1 MDRTKTDFVKTWGD
15 LDLKKT
21 PLSDLFQSINQKLEN
36 GVDINA
42 VGLRS
47 HRQKDGF
54 VEQEEFTLTDWVIS
68 QKLLSKD
75 SAEYERWNQV
85 MSFLRQKGAK
95 PACALKTKFSP
106 AQKILNELSDLKK
119 REKFLVQSLKQ
130 YRSR

>member
-1 MDRTKTDFVKTWGD
+1 M
-15 LDLKKT
+15 
-21 PLSDLFQSINQKLEN
+21 NQKLEN
-36 GVDINA
+36 GADINA

-47 HRQKDGF
+47 HHQKDGF

-68 QKLLSKD
+68 QKMLSKN

-95 PACALKTKFSP
+95 PACALKSKLSP
-106 AQKILNELSDLKK
+106 EQKILNELSDLKK
-119 REKFLVQSLKQ
+119 REKFLVSSLKQ